1 MAVEHC
7 DCNGY
12 SVVICLAK
20 RLFYKNRR
28 VVQRIDT
35 ALYCAC
41 PKGYGNRL
49 EHCVYRQH
57 SHNRSPYI
65 PSETYYNHIAVGNTW
80 YFEYYLVYAI
90 LCYSLPNCKFCDIDN
105 CVRVDIC
112 SIHNDNSQG
121 YDCYDTSRTAIRL
134 VRLSRN
140 SQLLYLHT

>member
-1 MAVEHC
+1 MEHC

-35 ALYCAC
+35 TLYCAC

-65 PSETYYNHIAVGNTW
+65 PPETYYNHIAVGNTW

-90 LCYSLPNCKFCDIDN
+90 LCPIASFVILIIACALIFAVFIMTIRRDTIAMILLEPLFAWYVYLAIVNYYIF
-105 CVRVDIC
+105 
-112 SIHNDNSQG
+112 IHN
-121 YDCYDTSRTAIRL
+121 
-134 VRLSRN
+134 
-140 SQLLYLHT
+140 